1 MILAWI
7 KIAPI
12 IVFTRDEK
20 MAAKAR
26 GLVSLNTIFIVVL
39 ITASLFSI
47 RQQEHLLQ
55 RHALQP
61 TPISHEHRKHE
72 QRKRIRTAI
81 RSMQQQKTYQ
91 TNIKQSSSSILL
103 NTALHTP
110 RPIPDLQIQ
119 HDNERERCSRYGL
132 TYTPGTP
139 RRKIYWGASIADDTW
154 HIIATQ
160 AIETYGLF
168 DTVAFVE
175 SNRTSMGNPRSLR
188 FDDGSDNKKQLMNMF
203 GEDVNVSVDY
213 YINEDE
219 GQSDRVVSLEREHAQ
234 RALIL
239 ERWRRNGMTQY
250 DIGYLSDTD
259 ELFSRDFLRAMQIC
273 NVPQFRSEGINGHL
287 NCAQPK
293 VYGLVTIFEGCP
305 DCVSAEEIYH
315 PALMI
320 GECIQGIGNSS
331 LHATPTRN
339 NDRDY
344 SWRTND
350 YTFHSYY
357 SALHD
362 LNNPPPPKSLPSNVH
377 FPLFN
382 AADFRRTPGGY
393 FYGNDNVPLYIGYH
407 VHNFFDDI
415 SIMRQKYLTYGHAQV
430 DALTKP
436 LGDLNREVNLMVRC
450 AVNEEEEDAMD
461 GSVMTK
467 YKTKDDRRNHAILR
481 RKGGLN
487 FLKVA
492 NYGYD
497 GGAVPLAF
505 RIQEYVNS
513 RHTEMVDMV
522 KKDETARLLISPK
535 INISG

>member
-1 MILAWI
+1 
-7 KIAPI
+7 
-12 IVFTRDEK
+12 

-26 GLVSLNTIFIVVL
+26 GRVSLNIIFIAIL
-39 ITASLFSI
+39 LTASLVSI
-47 RQQEHLLQ
+47 HQQEHLLQ
-55 RHALQP
+55 HHALQHSP
-61 TPISHEHRKHE
+61 LSHQHRKHT
-72 QRKRIRTAI
+72 QRKRTKNKI
-81 RSMQQQKTYQ
+81 RSTQQQTSSQ
-91 TNIKQSSSSILL
+91 ANIEQSSSSILL
-103 NTALHTP
+103 KTALNTP
-110 RPIPDLQIQ
+110 RPIPDLQIK

-160 AIETYGLF
+160 AIEQYGLF

-203 GEDVNVSVDY
+203 GEDVRVSVDY

-219 GQSDRVVSLEREHAQ
+219 GQSDQLVSLEREHAQ

-239 ERWRRNGMTQY
+239 ERWKMNGMTQH

-273 NVPQFRSEGINGHL
+273 NVPQFRSEGKHGHL

-293 VYGLVTIFEGCP
+293 VYGLVTIFEGSP

-320 GECIQGIGNSS
+320 GACIHGIGNSS

-339 NDRDY
+339 NDREY

-362 LNNPPPPKSLPSNVH
+362 KNNPPQPKTLPSNVY

-450 AVNEEEEDAMD
+450 AVNEEEDDAMD

-467 YKTKDDRRNHAILR
+467 YKTKDERRNHAILR

-513 RHTEMVDMV
+513 RHAEMVDMV
-522 KKDETARLLISPK
+522 RKDEEARLLISLK
-535 INISG
+535 I